1 MRSPLFI
8 VLMAATMLGG
18 TAQAADLALKRAVLG
33 TGGVGYFEYAAEVSG
48 KDTLT
53 LRARLDQV
61 DDILKSM
68 VILDPAGPASAT
80 LPGKAGA
87 EQAFASLPFAKS
99 DLDSMPELISALKGA
114 EIKITGPRTIEGRIA
129 SVQTETVTGK
139 DGAVMKHT
147 RVSVL
152 SGVSVEQFIL
162 EEAQGLQ
169 FRDARLGEQ
178 VETAL
183 KALRA
188 AQDRSG
194 RDITIKL
201 AEGGKRTVR
210 IGYVAEAPVWKAA
223 YRLTLAKAGEDKA
236 RLQGWVV
243 LENMTGNPWK
253 DVAITLSS
261 VSPVTFRQALYDPY
275 YVTRPVS
282 APPVSRTAMAP
293 TDQGQN
299 AVAVAAQERLRKA
312 EMTMLDRF
320 QMGPNLVRGFEPN
333 GIGPRDINP
342 FGNIERINIRGNM
355 RTRDNVIRR
364 ELDFSEGDALNRALV
379 DRAERRL
386 KNLDYFKTVKITTEP
401 GSSAD
406 RVILNVDLEEK
417 STGDFSV
424 SGGYSTKDLGYALTY
439 KNAPDGLLDFRQD
452 FAGMGGDV
460 SYLSRAQELTTDS
473 TENVAGASFTLSVP
487 VSVGS
492 GESLTVPFVDLKLP
506 VQTVAWYRG
515 GRNPW
520 QALTVKN
527 DGGTSLP
534 AGSVTIYEATEAGPL
549 FSGEAQFPL
558 LPAGD
563 SRLIGFAADQKVL
576 VDCETNSASTVI
588 SVKAVDGSL
597 HVERRMR
604 QTTTYRL
611 KNGALEVRHMVIEQ
625 PRMSDWTLVEPKPE
639 EASIAGQSYR
649 LRFDVEAGQSREF
662 KVVLE
667 RPSVE
672 TIGIAGVNSESIQA
686 LMVAPEISDE
696 TRKRLAPVAEA
707 AKASNEAKVEIARL
721 EEQREG
727 ITKDQNRLR
736 ENLKSAPQDSDLARL
751 YSQKMLAQEK
761 ALDEAD
767 DAIKQARAR
776 YEAAR
781 KLLGDRVRAL

>member
-1 MRSPLFI
+1 MRSPFFLI
-8 VLMAATMLGG
+8 LMAATILGNA
-18 TAQAADLALKRAVLG
+18 AQASELALKRAVLG
-33 TGGVGYFEYAAEVSG
+33 TGGVGYFEYVAEVSG
-48 KDTLT
+48 RETLT

-87 EQAFASLPFAKS
+87 EQAFASLPFARS
-99 DLDSMPELISALKGA
+99 DLDSMPALISALKGA
-114 EIKITGPRTIEGRIA
+114 EIKLAGPRAIEGRIA

-139 DGAVMKHT
+139 DDTVMTRT

-152 SGVSVEQFIL
+152 SGASVEQFVL
-162 EEAQGLQ
+162 EEAQGLE

-261 VSPVTFRQALYDPY
+261 ASPVTFRQALYDPY
-275 YVTRPVS
+275 YVVRPVS
-282 APPVSRTAMAP
+282 APPVSRTAVAP
-293 TDQGQN
+293 SDQGQN
-299 AVAVAAQERLRKA
+299 AVAAAAL
-312 EMTMLDRF
+312 
-320 QMGPNLVRGFEPN
+320 P
-333 GIGPRDINP
+333 
-342 FGNIERINIRGNM
+342 
-355 RTRDNVIRR
+355 
-364 ELDFSEGDALNRALV
+364 EGRAKSIPARALSPPPPSPPPA
-379 DRAERRL
+379 DLRR
-386 KNLDYFKTVKITTEP
+386 DYAGV
-401 GSSAD
+401 G
-406 RVILNVDLEEK
+406 
-417 STGDFSV
+417 GDFSV
-424 SGGYSTKDLGYALTY
+424 AGGYSTTDINPSK
-439 KNAPDGLLDFRQD
+439 P
-452 FAGMGGDV
+452 
-460 SYLSRAQELTTDS
+460 QEPGSDAA
-473 TENVAGASFTLSVP
+473 ENVAGASFALSMP

-520 QALTVKN
+520 QALTLKN
-527 DGGTSLP
+527 DGATSLP
-534 AGSVTIYEATEAGPL
+534 AGSVTVYEATEAGPL

-563 SRLIGFAADQKVL
+563 FRLLGFAADQKVL
-576 VDCETNSASTVI
+576 VDREAGSASTVT
-588 SVKAVDGSL
+588 SVKAVDGLL
-597 HVERRMR
+597 HIESRMR
-604 QTTTYRL
+604 ETTTYRV
-611 KNGALEVRHMVIEQ
+611 KNGLPDVRHMVVEQ
-625 PRMSDWTLVEPKPE
+625 LGMTGWTLVEPKPE
-639 EASIAGQSYR
+639 EASIAGQTYR
-649 LRFDVEAGQSREF
+649 LRFDVEPGQSRQF

-667 RPSVE
+667 RPTVAV
-672 TIGIAGVNSESIQA
+672 INIAEVTGERIHA
-686 LMVAPEISDE
+686 LIVASGLSDE
-696 TRKRLAPVAEA
+696 TKRRLVPVAEA
-707 AKASNEAKVEIARL
+707 AKASDEAQAEIARL
-721 EEQREG
+721 EEQRKG
-727 ITKDQNRLR
+727 ITNDQDRLR
-736 ENLKSAPQDSDLARL
+736 ENLKSAPQGSDLARL

-767 DAIKQARAR
+767 EAIKQARAK

-781 KLLGDRVRAL
+781 KLLADRVRAL